1 MSFAKCFCTKQLNES
16 NLHSFAINSFLRDS
30 FASAR
35 KFIVTKVQLRRQQST
50 RDANGE
56 RRIPSRALYPKRSPS
71 TRRKETQKFETLI
84 FVSTNR
90 DSKISSERGFQ
101 RKQIGGQT
109 PTEKLWQQAAAQGVC
124 ANELNYSTGTRS
136 TTAIGCDDESSSPQ
150 RPDSVP
156 RKVRAQTF

>member
-1 MSFAKCFCTKQLNES
+1 MQMVNVAFHPARFILNDR
-16 NLHSFAINSFLRDS
+16 HQRGG
-30 FASAR
+30 
-35 KFIVTKVQLRRQQST
+35 KKH
-50 RDANGE
+50 
-56 RRIPSRALYPKRSPS
+56 K
-71 TRRKETQKFETLI
+71 KFETLI